1 MFKITFSDGTVQNCP
16 QPVTGEELLQTLAVK
31 SAARIVAWHVDSFL
45 RPLSWTVDSDAQID
59 WVDLTSMEGMNVY
72 QSSLSFLLVMAA
84 ERVLHRQITVTN
96 SISEGLFWIAEQSE
110 TGGVEGKGLSEIT
123 AEQTA
128 RLKAEMMRMVAQDVP
143 FKAELMPV
151 DRAIRHF
158 RSMGRISKAKLL
170 GIKMSTSPVELVSC
184 LSCYDMYYSPLVP
197 SAGYLKGFELSQLP
211 PGVVLR
217 FPTTLTPG
225 KLPPYHPSK
234 NLQKVFL
241 EYAAWMRKLKVVNMV
256 QIWDAVARDGG
267 RELILVSEAL
277 HARQIADICDEFL
290 AQPDRR
296 VMTIAGPSASGK
308 TTTSHKLR
316 VQLQVAEKHP
326 VTLSLDDYFYDR
338 DRSPRDADGNPDF
351 ECIEALDLERLSDN
365 LRDLLAG
372 KTVQLPRFNFYT
384 GRSSAGRKLKL
395 GRDDVMIIEGLHGL
409 NDRIM
414 DMIPRERRFG
424 IFLCPMTGINLDKHT
439 RTSTT
444 DHRLL
449 RRMIRDY
456 STRGN
461 SPEETLVNWPSVVR
475 GAMKHVFPFQK
486 NADAIFNSSLLYELP
501 VMRLKAEILLRG
513 ISDVSPVYGE
523 ALRLLRI
530 LNEVPIIDPNYVPS
544 NSLMREFIGGSII
557 EL

>member
-1 MFKITFSDGTVQNCP
+1 
-16 QPVTGEELLQTLAVK
+16 
-31 SAARIVAWHVDSFL
+31 
-45 RPLSWTVDSDAQID
+45 
-59 WVDLTSMEGMNVY
+59 
-72 QSSLSFLLVMAA
+72 
-84 ERVLHRQITVTN
+84 
-96 SISEGLFWIAEQSE
+96 
-110 TGGVEGKGLSEIT
+110 
-123 AEQTA
+123 
-128 RLKAEMMRMVAQDVP
+128 
-143 FKAELMPV
+143 
-151 DRAIRHF
+151 
-158 RSMGRISKAKLL
+158 
-170 GIKMSTSPVELVSC
+170 
-184 LSCYDMYYSPLVP
+184 
-197 SAGYLKGFELSQLP
+197 
-211 PGVVLR
+211 
-217 FPTTLTPG
+217 
-225 KLPPYHPSK
+225 
-234 NLQKVFL
+234 
-241 EYAAWMRKLKVVNMV
+241 MRKLKVVNMV